1 MGNDQNDYMKEL
13 AIDLH
18 RLEEEWAMQPQLYM
32 KYSELAAQAQ
42 LDRDKAKER
51 LDVVRAEIDDKIRTE
66 PLVYGAPVD
75 KSGNPKL
82 TEAWISG
89 TIILQPEYSEQVGK
103 INNLNYEM
111 NILRSAVTSFDH
123 KKKALENEVTLWSG
137 GYWSAPNLPHDINGG
152 KRFLDAE
159 IIARDEKQGEQRKE
173 VNRRR
178 RNKE

>member
-1 MGNDQNDYMKEL
+1 MDNDQNDYMKEL

-66 PLVYGAPVD
+66 PLIYGAPVD
-75 KSGNPKL
+75 KSGNLKL

-89 TIILQPEYSEQVGK
+89 TIILQPEYKTASDAISQE
-103 INNLNYEM
+103 NYKM
-111 NILRSAVTSFDH
+111 NIFKAAVSAFDH
-123 KKKALENEVTLWSG
+123 RKKALENEVNLWSG
-137 GYWSAPNLPHDINGG
+137 GYWSAPNLPRDINGG
-152 KRFLDAE
+152 KRFLNVAA
-159 IIARDEKQGEQRKE
+159 IARDEKQGEQRKE
-173 VNRRR
+173 INRRR

>member
-1 MGNDQNDYMKEL
+1 MAENKNDYMKEL

-18 RLEEEWAMQPQLYM
+18 RLDEEWAMQPQLYM

-51 LDVVRAEIDDKIRTE
+51 LDIVRAEIDDKIRIN
-66 PLVYGAPVD
+66 PLEYGAPVD
-75 KSGNPKL
+75 KNDNPKL

-89 TIILQPEYSEQVGK
+89 TIILQPEYREASDAISQE
-103 INNLNYEM
+103 NYKM
-111 NILRSAVTSFDH
+111 NIFKAAVSAFDH
-123 KKKALENEVTLWSG
+123 RKKALENEVNLWSG
-137 GYWSAPNLPHDINGG
+137 GYWSAPNLPRDINGG

-159 IIARDEKQGEQRKE
+159 VAARDEKQGEQRKE